1 MGLTLT
7 SDPLNPRKDP
17 LKNPLKDPLKDPL
30 EDPLKNPP
38 HIKESRGLS
47 RINMRLDIGLTLS
60 SHRIPKLSLLRD
72 PRKDP
77 SKDPHIKES
86 HGLNW
91 IKMRLNHGL
100 TLTCGH

>member
-38 HIKESRGLS
+38 
-47 RINMRLDIGLTLS
+47 
-60 SHRIPKLSLLRD
+60 
-72 PRKDP
+72 
-77 SKDPHIKES
+77 PHQRVK
-86 HGLNW
+86 W
-91 IKMRLNHGL
+91 IKSD
-100 TLTCGH
+100 